1 MSPVLPFDIIVLI
14 IDMIGENNDTN
25 LLKELALVSHSFL
38 QICRKHI
45 FATVELHDAQIRS
58 KHLFATV
65 ELHDTDPKRHVP
77 SSKKGFVKLLER
89 RPDVVEYIRKLTYT
103 INHDHVLPPHFASV
117 LNFDNEDNLLS
128 SILPNFL
135 RTIPR
140 LNSLK
145 IHASQL
151 DWNKLN
157 PSLISALLHLM
168 HLPTIN
174 HIDLSSI
181 HNFPLSSLT
190 PSVNLLRLDIENL
203 GEDFIYKFGE
213 DGSPSP
219 KFVGKLESIPKIR
232 HFRTLNSYPMT
243 KKLLHAKMQDGR
255 PAFNFMDLRQ
265 LTTGTY
271 DIRLQDEQNIRCL
284 LQNAKSL
291 EKLHL
296 HNGRRGLV
304 GLHDILSLSART
316 LNVFDLSVPFY
327 NSPVTLTGLCEELE
341 AMAGRNMLEDFSF
354 EVQVNNDLKEDL
366 VGSVFRKVEE
376 VLVKPGWSASV
387 LRQVSFKIGIRPV
400 NYNAKLSEA
409 LSVALQSLPDKYLSH
424 LPKHESIAFN
434 FSAYVY

>member
-45 FATVELHDAQIRS
+45 FATVELHDAQICS

-65 ELHDTDPKRHVP
+65 ELHDADPKRHVP

-168 HLPTIN
+168 QLPTIN

-181 HNFPLSSLT
+181 YYFPLSSFT

-203 GEDFIYKFGE
+203 RDDFDSKLDE
-213 DGSPSP
+213 DGSRSP

-232 HFRTLNSYPMT
+232 HFRTFNSYPMT
-243 KKLLHAKMQDGR
+243 KKLLHGETQCWKLFPLKSR
-255 PAFNFMDLRQ
+255 YI
-265 LTTGTY
+265 TI
-271 DIRLQDEQNIRCL
+271 IRRI
-284 LQNAKSL
+284 S
-291 EKLHL
+291 
-296 HNGRRGLV
+296 
-304 GLHDILSLSART
+304 
-316 LNVFDLSVPFY
+316 
-327 NSPVTLTGLCEELE
+327 
-341 AMAGRNMLEDFSF
+341 
-354 EVQVNNDLKEDL
+354 
-366 VGSVFRKVEE
+366 
-376 VLVKPGWSASV
+376 
-387 LRQVSFKIGIRPV
+387 
-400 NYNAKLSEA
+400 
-409 LSVALQSLPDKYLSH
+409 
-424 LPKHESIAFN
+424 
-434 FSAYVY
+434 